1 MQSKQQ
7 NGNNKEITETESTK
21 SMKKNKSQLFE
32 NSSITHKLL
41 DRLLRKKNEKIH
53 KLTVR
58 NEKKDTALDL
68 TDIKKIIKKY
78 SEEFYA

>member
-58 NEKKDTALDL
+58 NEKKDTAIDL